1 MPCHVYRLIPYL
13 EKRQACLLPAMSGVV
28 MMSGIIIH
36 HHQYHHH
43 HHVGHRNGERGN
55 CLSGGK
61 DNTGGKDQHIM
72 TAAIYELG
80 TIVVRSG

>member
-1 MPCHVYRLIPYL
+1 
-13 EKRQACLLPAMSGVV
+13 MSVVV
-28 MMSGIIIH
+28 MMSVIVIIIIIIIIDSSSLFIIH
-36 HHQYHHH
+36 HHHH

>member
-1 MPCHVYRLIPYL
+1 MNV
-13 EKRQACLLPAMSGVV
+13 VV
-28 MMSGIIIH
+28 MMSVIVIIIIIIIIDSSSSFII
-36 HHQYHHH
+36 HHH

>member
-1 MPCHVYRLIPYL
+1 MNV
-13 EKRQACLLPAMSGVV
+13 VV
-28 MMSGIIIH
+28 MMSVIVIIIIIIIIDSSSSVSSSPSSSSSLS
-36 HHQYHHH
+36 YHHH
-43 HHVGHRNGERGN
+43 HRVGHRNGERGN

-80 TIVVRSG
+80 TMVVRSG